1 MLRTVGRG
9 ILDDH
14 MACGGKVP
22 GAWLDERQSGH
33 VLMAFDLW
41 GEPGPG
47 NPFSA
52 RDLVGRVIPRLWIHQ
67 LEESDAQFLKEYLTG
82 GRATSRRYLDVWFR
96 RPELARGCQ
105 TILEMRCGSW
115 CCVGK
120 YYPNLDWP
128 EVCKCPSCNE
138 CGKETLEHFL
148 FSCRSYGEE
157 RLALFQRIRERLALG
172 EEYDVEPLIR
182 MVLGLG
188 NVVTHEAE
196 DPRVVESVKGDT
208 LPPPGNPSNSVKEG
222 TVPSRSVGPAR
233 EDRMESGRVSTPGG
247 VPEREEL
254 VLSLSHPPPF
264 SRKAT
269 GVVTSSS
276 QVGGKKVFRQSTIEE
291 FWKIADKDKG
301 KNKDKDKDIS
311 ADKTLNKTG
320 PRTRSSCETAGKKT
334 AIGPSNRSQLQ
345 SLSRGTRS
353 WSHGSPRKDK
363 TVSGDRT
370 LEPTGSWKFSNP
382 MVAQGTERTTRQQ
395 LPSHGQESRT
405 TGGILPLT
413 ARLDTEPKTSLPTE
427 GHLPLA
433 GRTLD
438 KDDDCTGTTAV
449 ASTDWTTE
457 ASDADKRTSRFAVD
471 KRFRPILLC
480 GGSVD
485 LRGSLRGFGDCR
497 IVSRRSLGQIVINRI
512 YCSNCSD
519 SCKDKGRR
527 GASCTSDEED
537 QDPDPSLG
545 PMDPRSKGCDP
556 PSVVDSGGRTDLGEK
571 GELAVCEELAK
582 FLQATQYKRRTYSG
596 IWKKKPIASRLAK
609 WAAGQKSK
617 AARNGRDGRSANRS
631 RSPAGQ

>member
-22 GAWLDERQSGH
+22 EAWLDERLSGH

-47 NPFSA
+47 NPSSA

-67 LEESDAQFLKEYLTG
+67 LEVSDAQFLKEYLTG

-128 EVCKCPSCNE
+128 EVCKCPSCDE

-157 RLALFQRIRERLALG
+157 RLALFRRIRERLALG

-182 MVLGLG
+182 MVLGLE

-208 LPPPGNPSNSVKEG
+208 LPLPDNPSYSVKEG

-247 VPEREEL
+247 VPEREEV

-269 GVVTSSS
+269 GVVSSSS

-291 FWKIADKDKG
+291 FWKIADKGKN

-320 PRTRSSCETAGKKT
+320 PRTRSTSETAGKET

-370 LEPTGSWKFSNP
+370 LEPTGSWKSSNP
-382 MVAQGTERTTRQQ
+382 MVAQGTERTTRQ

-405 TGGILPLT
+405 TGGISPLT

-438 KDDDCTGTTAV
+438 KDDDCTDTAT
-449 ASTDWTTE
+449 STDWTTE

-471 KRFRPILLC
+471 KRFHPIVLC

-497 IVSRRSLGQIVINRI
+497 IAPRRSLGRKVMGRI
-512 YCSNCSD
+512 YCTSWSD
-519 SCKDKGRR
+519 IVLDKGRR
-527 GASCTSDEED
+527 GASCTSDEEG
-537 QDPDPSLG
+537 QDPDSNLG
-545 PMDPRSKGCDP
+545 PMDLGRKNRDSTSVLDCDG
-556 PSVVDSGGRTDLGEK
+556 SFDFGEK
-571 GELAVCEELAK
+571 GELAGCEELAK
-582 FLQATQYKRRTYSG
+582 FLQATHYKRRTYYG
-596 IWKKKPIASRLAK
+596 IWKKKTIASRLAK